1 MNPTPASS
9 FLLPFVILAMACI
22 TPVQGAVNKGLIVVN
37 DGSSLKEFSKPL
49 EYASMAYYGET
60 YRVTL
65 ANGYEHGGL
74 SAHVLADVS
83 YVEPTE
89 ENLKYMEATART
101 YTYTQPFLKP
111 RILALKNRLANPP
124 PGPQIVPQPSI
135 PFVTEGN
142 RTYKNVRPSKLRNGV
157 FSFFHDTGV
166 FSTAAEPFTLRSLR
180 QLADLNPELKANAE
194 YKQLVETFIPVLYFN
209 DADHTGVKA
218 LSISQSEVVL
228 QTDNGVVRFTPD
240 KIPKYAWKQL
250 DEAKERERVMYAEI
264 AARKDAQRRQQAINQ
279 ALHQPQP
286 PAQAVAPEQS
296 QGEKVGMAVL
306 KGAAVITAVAVVW
319 GLWNKFVRN
328 DDSDGDVAPATYG
341 ETSIQPYLTNR
352 WSSWGSDSGEA
363 ARNEQASAAKKSDD
377 EYWTNK
383 AIQNNNEWFDKKQEQ
398 NLNEYFDRRKETQG
412 F

>member
-1 MNPTPASS
+1 
-9 FLLPFVILAMACI
+9 
-22 TPVQGAVNKGLIVVN
+22 
-37 DGSSLKEFSKPL
+37 
-49 EYASMAYYGET
+49 
-60 YRVTL
+60 
-65 ANGYEHGGL
+65 
-74 SAHVLADVS
+74 VS

-89 ENLKYMEATART
+89 ENLKYMEATAKT
-101 YTYTQPFLKP
+101 YTYAEPLLKP

-157 FSFFHDTGV
+157 LSFFHDTGV

-180 QLADLNPELKANAE
+180 QLAELNPELKASAE

-209 DADHTGVKA
+209 DADHTGVKV

-228 QTDNGVVRFTPD
+228 QTDNGVARFTPD

-264 AARKDAQRRQQAINQ
+264 AARKDAQRRQQATNQ
-279 ALHQPQP
+279 ALRNPQP
-286 PAQAVAPEQS
+286 PAQAVAQEET
-296 QGEKVGMAVL
+296 QGEKAGMTLL

-328 DDSDGDVAPATYG
+328 DSDGDVAPATYG
-341 ETSIQPYLTNR
+341 ETSIQPYITNK
-352 WSSWGSDSGEA
+352 WKSWEQDSGGDA
-363 ARNEQASAAKKSDD
+363 QREQARIAAKNED

-383 AIQNNNEWFDKKQEQ
+383 AIQHNNEWFDKKQEQ
-398 NLNEYFDRRKETQG
+398 DRNEYFDRRKESQG
-412 F
+412 Y